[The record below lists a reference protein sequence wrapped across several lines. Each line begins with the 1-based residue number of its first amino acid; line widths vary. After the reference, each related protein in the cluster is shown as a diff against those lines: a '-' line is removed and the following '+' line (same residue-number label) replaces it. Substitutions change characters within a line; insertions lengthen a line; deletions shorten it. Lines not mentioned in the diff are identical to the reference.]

1 MSILKEKKKQ
11 MFGSK
16 ERQNRGL
23 EKENKMRMKG
33 GEEYQFLRVADET
46 DKKSRST
53 VIRHL
58 TGKLKT
64 KQTNNKNKK
73 EKKIK

>member
-1 MSILKEKKKQ
+1 

-33 GEEYQFLRVADET
+33 GGYQFLRVADET

-58 TGKLKT
+58 TGKLQKKT
-64 KQTNNKNKK
+64 KKN
-73 EKKIK
+73 

>member
-1 MSILKEKKKQ
+1 

-46 DKKSRST
+46 DKKSQST

-58 TGKLKT
+58 TGKL
-64 KQTNNKNKK
+64 QKK
-73 EKKIK
+73 K